1 MTNPFDYELAF
12 SRNIGW
18 ITPEEQATLRTKRVA
33 IAGLGGVGGAHLVT
47 LSRLGISK
55 FNIAD
60 FDQFELQNFNRQ
72 AGATI
77 SSIGREKVKVL
88 AEMAHEI
95 NPESEVSSFPEG
107 VSSENIGKFLE
118 DVDIYVDSI
127 DFFALE
133 TRRQLFAECAKRGI
147 PAVTAAPLG
156 MGVGFL
162 YFEPGKMTFEEYFR
176 LDGHEREEQL
186 MRFLAGLAPRVLQR
200 TYLAVPDAVDFF
212 AERGPSTVMACDM
225 CAGITGTEVL
235 KILLGRGRTRA
246 APEGMQFD
254 AYRQKLIFTWRPFGN
269 ANPLQQ
275 LMLWLIKQQLKSQNV
290 KKST

>member
-60 FDQFELQNFNRQ
+60 FDRFELQNFNRQ

-88 AEMAHEI
+88 TEMAQEI
-95 NPESEVSSFPEG
+95 NPESEISSFPEG
-107 VSSENIGKFLE
+107 VSSDNIGKFLE

-186 MRFLAGLAPRVLQR
+186 IRFLAGLAPRVLQR

>member
-107 VSSENIGKFLE
+107 VNSENIGKFLE

-186 MRFLAGLAPRVLQR
+186 IRFLAGLAPRVLQR